1 MQEND
6 ILELYKEED
15 DFHEEDL
22 PKPEYNRIMGGVLSA
37 LMLDKDKTLTAEEAA
52 EKFDIPIQVAR
63 RIYKV

>member
-1 MQEND
+1 
-6 ILELYKEED
+6 
-15 DFHEEDL
+15 
-22 PKPEYNRIMGGVLSA
+22 MGGVLSA